1 MRINKY
7 LAHCGVASRRKAE
20 ALILDGRVTVNGR
33 IIRDLS
39 VTISDGDKV
48 RLDESL
54 VKIPQ
59 NFEYYI
65 LHKPKGYICTSKD
78 ELGRKNVTDLIKTN
92 HRVYSVGRLDKE
104 TTGLVILTDDGD
116 LANKM
121 LHPRFKLERKYYAY
135 TKEQLHAKDLDK
147 IKKGNFYW
155 T

>member
-20 ALILDGRVTVNGR
+20 ALILDGRITVNGR
-33 IIRDLS
+33 IIRDLA

-78 ELGRKNVTDLIKTN
+78 ELGRKNVDGLPLTRFVPI
-92 HRVYSVGRLDKE
+92 RVKFILYGVEG
-104 TTGLVILTDDGD
+104 VILI
-116 LANKM
+116 A
-121 LHPRFKLERKYYAY
+121 EY
-135 TKEQLHAKDLDK
+135 
-147 IKKGNFYW
+147 
-155 T
+155 